1 MVQRIGK
8 SFLIMVASQLLLLL
22 LLLANGSAYT
32 YLQSRKHPF
41 VVSTKSRQG
50 GSSLIRTSAV
60 NTASEE
66 LFNGMRAQSD
76 SKKFVAMLK
85 SAVRRRDF
93 VLSASDKTL
102 LIAEINFRHNQ
113 LDFSSLTECL
123 SLLGKM
129 GIRND
134 DKALPSLITDVMDTL
149 ASISPLQSTSS
160 GSRETVNG
168 VTGISMTRLLNALVR
183 NGGSWGDLPL
193 SARELLLSRIRTS
206 VFNDPASTAL
216 LPDVAWSLGKLRA
229 ELRSLDPAFLSDL
242 MTAISGIGERPA
254 QSSKQSS
261 QSFDVA
267 KLLYGLSQMKT
278 RWVSDVSDP
287 AKSAMIALLGQQS
300 DCMNENG
307 IVNSVYSLGKMECPW
322 MSLSENTQRSIL
334 LNVERVSSVMGA
346 PALANTLW

>member
-1 MVQRIGK
+1 
-8 SFLIMVASQLLLLL
+8 MVASQLLLLL
-22 LLLANGSAYT
+22 LLLTNGTAYE
-32 YLQSRKHPF
+32 YLQSCRHPF
-41 VVSTKSRQG
+41 IVSTKSRQG
-50 GSSLIRTSAV
+50 SSSLIRTSAV
-60 NTASEE
+60 NTVSEE

-85 SAVRRRDF
+85 SAVHRRDF

-102 LIAEINFRHNQ
+102 LIAEINFRHSQ

-129 GIRND
+129 GIRSD
-134 DKALPSLITDVMDTL
+134 DKALSSLITDIMDTL
-149 ASISPLQSTSS
+149 ASISPLQSSS
-160 GSRETVNG
+160 SESRVMVNG

-183 NGGSWGDLPL
+183 NGGSWGDLPV

-206 VFNDPASTAL
+206 VFNDPASIAL
-216 LPDVAWSLGKLRA
+216 LPDIAWNLGKLRS

-242 MTAISGIGERPA
+242 MTAISGIGERAA
-254 QSSKQSS
+254 QSSKQS
-261 QSFDVA
+261 FDIA

-287 AKSAMIALLGQQS
+287 AKSAMIALLGHQS
-300 DCMNENG
+300 DRMNENG
-307 IVNSVYSLGKMECPW
+307 IVNSVYSLGKMKCPW
-322 MSLSENTQRSIL
+322 MSLSEDTQKSIL
-334 LNVERVSSVMGA
+334 LNVERVSSAMGA